1 MSRGISDRMIEN
13 ILAEAIEETK
23 PDMLGSLMEELG
35 IPEEETSAEKAYT
48 PVKAARPGRKLFR
61 TIAGTAAALIVAVGL
76 MTVYG
81 SLSSTFAVIDLDVN
95 PGIELSISKNEKVIE
110 AKAVNEEGQDILEG
124 MDLRGTDINTAC
136 NAVTGAMLTR
146 GYLSPTSNSIL
157 VSVHHVKDVEKGAE
171 IEETLSKNL
180 NAYLGESEI
189 SPAVLGQYVEE
200 SDELKA
206 FAEANGITE
215 GKAWMIKNL
224 LASGSAKMTEESLL
238 KLSTQ
243 ELLVLYQERNVN
255 SGSKYGSVDTSR
267 YIGADKAVETALA
280 DAGADRS
287 SSSGIKAEYDT
298 EDGVIVYEVGFTS
311 GGREYEYEID
321 AVSGKILASE
331 NDYDDDKYDR
341 DDDNDADDD
350 RDDDDRYDRD
360 DDNDADDDRDD
371 DDKYDRDD
379 DNDADDD
386 DRYDRDDDDD

>member
-1 MSRGISDRMIEN
+1 MSNGISDRMIEN

-35 IPEEETSAEKAYT
+35 IPEEETAAEKAYT
-48 PVKAARPGRKLFR
+48 PVKAASGNGRKLFR
-61 TIAGTAAALIVAVGL
+61 SIAGTAAALVIAVGL
-76 MTVYG
+76 MMVYG
-81 SLSSTFAVIDLDVN
+81 NLSSTFAVIDLDVN

-110 AKAVNEEGQDILEG
+110 AKAVNDEGQDILEG
-124 MDLRGTDINTAC
+124 MDLKGTNINTAC

-157 VSVHHVKDVEKGAE
+157 VSVHHVKDVEKGVE
-171 IEETLSKNL
+171 IEKALSERL
-180 NAYLGESEI
+180 NAYLVNSDI

-206 FAEANGITE
+206 FADANGITE

-243 ELLVLYQERNVN
+243 ELLVLCQERNVS
-255 SGSKYGSVDTSR
+255 SGSKYGSVDTSS

-280 DAGADRS
+280 DAGTDRS
-287 SSSGIKAEYDT
+287 SASGIKAEYDT
-298 EDGVIVYEVGFTS
+298 ENGVIVYEVEFTS
-311 GGREYEYEID
+311 GGREYEYDID
-321 AVSGKILASE
+321 AVSGKIMTSDNGE
-331 NDYDDDKYDR
+331 DDKYDR
-341 DDDNDADDD
+341 DTDDDRDDADDDRDD

-360 DDNDADDDRDD
+360 DDDSDNDADDDRCPLLVVEIVHG
-371 DDKYDRDD
+371 K
-379 DNDADDD
+379 
-386 DRYDRDDDDD
+386 